1 MTLLIYNDFSGL
13 ILICLLLS
21 VNRLGRWGLKNG
33 GRIRI
38 ALTDG
43 EISKLG

>member
-13 ILICLLLS
+13 ILICLLS